1 VLFNRTGVTRNKS
14 PMDHA
19 RRHAGMHARSDGE
32 QQRKTWKRS
41 EGREHV
47 DGTDADKQGR
57 RRHDEYDNM
66 INMIL

>member
-1 VLFNRTGVTRNKS
+1 MLFNRTGVTRNKS

-19 RRHAGMHARSDGE
+19 RRHARMHARSNGE

-47 DGTDADKQGR
+47 DGTDADTQTGKDG
-57 RRHDEYDNM
+57 DDTMNM
-66 INMIL
+66 II

>member
-1 VLFNRTGVTRNKS
+1 MLFNRTGVTRNKS

-19 RRHAGMHARSDGE
+19 RRHAGMHARSNGE

-47 DGTDADKQGR
+47 DGTDADKQTRKDG
-57 RRHDEYDNM
+57 DDTMNS
-66 INMIL
+66 II